1 MRLLLSGGMIALCI
15 VLPAALLLLLFRA
28 RVQCRVYLASLAAM
42 IAGLLLVL
50 GWSILGFWYAV
61 GTFWPHTFAAA
72 FLGIVLYRILRGLP
86 QSWFPKKRSE
96 VALTGVNL
104 LLAALCCSF
113 LLLFLARGDVYE
125 GEPLTLSAPLRGG
138 TFYVMGG
145 GGNWSVNHHA
155 FFIPYQRYALDIT
168 QVGALGFRAAG
179 MSPVTLEE
187 YRIFGA
193 EILAPCEGEVL
204 TIENGLPNQKP
215 LDPDTSHLPGNHV
228 VLLCRGY
235 SVVLAHMQPGSVTV
249 RVGETVKVG
258 QLLGRVGN
266 SGSTMEPHLHVHAV
280 EGRQVDGRGVAAPVL
295 VDGEFLIK
303 GDTFT
308 K

>member
-1 MRLLLSGGMIALCI
+1 MRLLLSGGIIVLCI
-15 VLPAALLLLLFRA
+15 VLPAALLLSLFRA
-28 RVQCRVYLASLAAM
+28 RVHSRVHLASLALMVAVV
-42 IAGLLLVL
+42 LLVL
-50 GWSILGFWYAV
+50 RWSILGGWYAV
-61 GTFWPHTFAAA
+61 GAFWPGTFAAA
-72 FLGIVLYRILRGLP
+72 FLAAVVYRLLRGLP
-86 QSWFPKKRSE
+86 QSWFPRTSRE

-104 LLAALCCSF
+104 LLAALGSM
-113 LLLFLARGDVYE
+113 LLLFLMRADVYE
-125 GEPLTLSAPLRGG
+125 GKPLALSAPLRGG

-155 FFIPYQRYALDIT
+155 FIPYQRYAMDIV

-204 TIENGLPNQKP
+204 TTENGLPNQKP
-215 LDPDTSHLPGNHV
+215 LDPDTSHLAGNHV

-235 SVVLAHMQPGSVTV
+235 SLVLGHMQPGSVTV

-280 EGRQVDGRGVAAPVL
+280 EGRQVDGRGIAAPVL
-295 VDGEFLIK
+295 VDGAFLIK

>member
-1 MRLLLSGGMIALCI
+1 MRLLLSGGMIVLCI
-15 VLPAALLLLLFRA
+15 VLPTALLLSLFRA
-28 RVQCRVYLASLAAM
+28 RVHSRVYLASLALM
-42 IAGLLLVL
+42 IAVVLLVL
-50 GWSILGFWYAV
+50 RWSILGGWYAV
-61 GTFWPHTFAAA
+61 GTFWPDTFAAA
-72 FLGIVLYRILRGLP
+72 FLAVVVYRLLHGLP
-86 QSWFPKKRSE
+86 QSWFPKKSRE

-104 LLAALCCSF
+104 LVAALCSM
-113 LLLFLARGDVYE
+113 LLLFLMRADVYE
-125 GEPLTLSAPLRGG
+125 GKPLTLSAPLRGG

-155 FFIPYQRYALDIT
+155 FIPYQRYALDIV
-168 QVGALGFRAAG
+168 QVGALGFRAGG
-179 MSPVTLEE
+179 MSPVTLDE

-193 EILAPCEGEVL
+193 EILAPCDGEVL

-215 LDPDTSHLPGNHV
+215 LDPDTSRLPGNHV
-228 VLLCRGY
+228 VLICRGY

-280 EGRQVDGRGVAAPVL
+280 EGRQVDGRGI
-295 VDGEFLIK
+295 GRRC
-303 GDTFT
+303 
-308 K
+308 

>member
-1 MRLLLSGGMIALCI
+1 MRLMLSGGLI
-15 VLPAALLLLLFRA
+15 VLCVVFPSALLLLLFRA
-28 RVQCRVYLASLAAM
+28 RAHSRVYLASLAVM
-42 IAGLLLVL
+42 IAAVLLVL
-50 GWSILGFWYAV
+50 RWSILGGWYAV
-61 GTFWPHTFAAA
+61 GSFWPNSFGTA
-72 FLGIVLYRILRGLP
+72 FFGIVVYRLLRGRP
-86 QSWFPKKRSE
+86 QLWFPRKGRE

-104 LLAALCCSF
+104 LLAALCSV
-113 LLLFLARGDVYE
+113 LLLFLVRADVYE
-125 GEPLTLSAPLRGG
+125 GKPLTLSAPLRGG

-155 FFIPYQRYALDIT
+155 FIPYQRYALDIV

-179 MSPVTLEE
+179 LSPVTLEG

-193 EILAPCEGEVL
+193 EILAPCDGEVL
-204 TIENGLPNQKP
+204 AIENALPNRKP
-215 LDPDTSHLPGNHV
+215 LNPDTSRLPGNHV
-228 VLLCRGY
+228 VLLCGGY
-235 SVVLAHMQPGSVTV
+235 SVVLAQMQPGSVTV
-249 RVGETVKVG
+249 RLGELVKVG

-295 VDGEFLIK
+295 VDGAFLIK

-308 K
+308 N

>member
-1 MRLLLSGGMIALCI
+1 MRLLLSGGIIVLCI
-15 VLPAALLLLLFRA
+15 VLPTALVLWLFRA
-28 RVQCRVYLASLAAM
+28 RVHSRVHLASLALM
-42 IAGLLLVL
+42 IAVVLLVL
-50 GWSILGFWYAV
+50 RWSILGGWYAV
-61 GTFWPHTFAAA
+61 GSFWPGTFAAA
-72 FLGIVLYRILRGLP
+72 FLAGVVYRLLRGLP
-86 QSWFPKKRSE
+86 QSWFPKKSRE

-104 LLAALCCSF
+104 LLAALGSM
-113 LLLFLARGDVYE
+113 LLLFLMRADVYE
-125 GEPLTLSAPLRGG
+125 GKPLALSAPLRGG

-155 FFIPYQRYALDIT
+155 FIPYQRYAMDIV
-168 QVGALGFRAAG
+168 QVGTLGFRAAG

-215 LDPDTSHLPGNHV
+215 LDPDTSRLPGNHV
-228 VLLCRGY
+228 VILCRGY

-295 VDGEFLIK
+295 VDGAFLIK

>member
-1 MRLLLSGGMIALCI
+1 MIA
-15 VLPAALLLLLFRA
+15 V
-28 RVQCRVYLASLAAM
+28 V
-42 IAGLLLVL
+42 LLVL
-50 GWSILGFWYAV
+50 RWSILGGWYAV
-61 GTFWPHTFAAA
+61 GTFWPDTFAAA
-72 FLGIVLYRILRGLP
+72 FLAIVVYRLLRGLP
-86 QSWFPKKRSE
+86 QSWFPRKSRE

-104 LLAALCCSF
+104 LFAALCSM
-113 LLLFLARGDVYE
+113 LLLFLMRADVYE
-125 GEPLTLSAPLRGG
+125 GKPLTLSAPLRGG

-145 GGNWSVNHHA
+145 GGNLSVNHHA
-155 FFIPYQRYALDIT
+155 FIPYQRYAMDIV

-204 TIENGLPNQKP
+204 TMENGLPNQKP
-215 LDPDTSHLPGNHV
+215 LDPDTSRLMGNHV

-280 EGRQVDGRGVAAPVL
+280 EGRQVDGRGIAAPVL
-295 VDGEFLIK
+295 VDGAFLIK

>member
-1 MRLLLSGGMIALCI
+1 MRLLLSGGVIVLCV
-15 VLPAALLLLLFRA
+15 VLPAVLLISLVRA
-28 RVQCRVYLASLAAM
+28 RAHSRVYLVSLAVM
-42 IAGLLLVL
+42 IAVVLLVL
-50 GWSILGFWYAV
+50 RWSVLGGWYTV
-61 GTFWPHTFAAA
+61 GTFWPDTFAAA
-72 FLGIVLYRILRGLP
+72 FLGIVLYRMLRRLP
-86 QSWFPKKRSE
+86 QSWFPQKKSE
-96 VALTGVNL
+96 VVLTGVNL
-104 LLAALCCSF
+104 LLAALCS
-113 LLLFLARGDVYE
+113 LLLASLVRADVYE
-125 GEPLTLSAPLRGG
+125 GQPLALSPPLHRG

-155 FFIPYQRYALDIT
+155 FIPYQRYALDIV

-193 EILAPCEGEVL
+193 EILAPCDGEVL
-204 TIENGLPNQKP
+204 AVENGLPNQKP

-228 VLLCRGY
+228 VLVCRGD

-249 RVGETVKVG
+249 RVGEPVKVG

-280 EGRQVDGRGVAAPVL
+280 RGSQADGRGIAVPL
-295 VDGEFLIK
+295 LIDGAFLIK

-308 K
+308 R

>member
-1 MRLLLSGGMIALCI
+1 M
-15 VLPAALLLLLFRA
+15 
-28 RVQCRVYLASLAAM
+28 
-42 IAGLLLVL
+42 
-50 GWSILGFWYAV
+50 
-61 GTFWPHTFAAA
+61 
-72 FLGIVLYRILRGLP
+72 
-86 QSWFPKKRSE
+86 
-96 VALTGVNL
+96 ALTGVNL
-104 LLAALCCSF
+104 LLAALGSM
-113 LLLFLARGDVYE
+113 LLLFLMRADVYE
-125 GEPLTLSAPLRGG
+125 GKPLALSAPLRGG

-155 FFIPYQRYALDIT
+155 FIPYQRYAMDIV

-179 MSPVTLEE
+179 TSPVTLEE

-204 TIENGLPNQKP
+204 TTRERSAQPEAIGPRHESIEQGT
-215 LDPDTSHLPGNHV
+215 TSCSYAAGIAW
-228 VLLCRGY
+228 C
-235 SVVLAHMQPGSVTV
+235 SAHMQPGSVTV

-280 EGRQVDGRGVAAPVL
+280 EGRQVDGRGIAAPVL
-295 VDGEFLIK
+295 VDGAFLIK

>member
-1 MRLLLSGGMIALCI
+1 MRLLLSGGIIVLCI
-15 VLPAALLLLLFRA
+15 VLPTALLLSLFRA
-28 RVQCRVYLASLAAM
+28 RVHSRVHLASLALM
-42 IAGLLLVL
+42 IAVVLLVL
-50 GWSILGFWYAV
+50 RWSILGGWYAV
-61 GTFWPHTFAAA
+61 GTFWPDTFAAA
-72 FLGIVLYRILRGLP
+72 FLAIVVYRLLRGLP
-86 QSWFPKKRSE
+86 QSWFPRKSRE

-104 LLAALCCSF
+104 LFAALCSM
-113 LLLFLARGDVYE
+113 LLLFLMRADVYE
-125 GEPLTLSAPLRGG
+125 GKPLTLSAPLRGG

-145 GGNWSVNHHA
+145 GGNLSVNHHA
-155 FFIPYQRYALDIT
+155 FIPYQRYAMDIV

-204 TIENGLPNQKP
+204 TMENGLPNQKP
-215 LDPDTSHLPGNHV
+215 LDPDTSRLMGNHV

-266 SGSTMEPHLHVHAV
+266 SGSTVEPHLHVHAV
-280 EGRQVDGRGVAAPVL
+280 EGRQVDGRGIAAPML
-295 VDGEFLIK
+295 VDGAFLIK
-303 GDTFT
+303 GDTFA

>member
-1 MRLLLSGGMIALCI
+1 MRLLLSGGMIVLCV
-15 VLPAALLLLLFRA
+15 VLPSALLLWLFRA
-28 RVQCRVYLASLAAM
+28 GVRSRVYLASLALM
-42 IAGLLLVL
+42 IVVFLLVL
-50 GWSILGFWYAV
+50 RWSILGGWYAV
-61 GTFWPHTFAAA
+61 GAFWPNTFAAA
-72 FLGIVLYRILRGLP
+72 FLGIVAHRMLHGLP
-86 QSWFPKKRSE
+86 HSWFPRKGRE

-104 LLAALCCSF
+104 LLAALCSM
-113 LLLFLARGDVYE
+113 LLLFVVRAGAYE
-125 GEPLTLSAPLRGG
+125 GKPLTLSAPLRGG

-155 FFIPYQRYALDIT
+155 FIPYQRYALDIV

-179 MSPVTLEE
+179 MSPVTLEG

-193 EILAPCEGEVL
+193 EILAPCDGAVL
-204 TIENGLPNQKP
+204 AVENGLPNQTP
-215 LDPDTSHLPGNHV
+215 LDPDTSRLTGNHV
-228 VLLCRGY
+228 VLFCRGY
-235 SVVLAHMQPGSVTV
+235 SVVLAHMQPGSVSV
-249 RVGETVKVG
+249 RVGEPVKVG

-280 EGRQVDGRGVAAPVL
+280 EGRHVDGRGIAAPVL
-295 VDGEFLIK
+295 IDGAFLIK